1 MRVSGYLAAGFTLAS
16 RRLHLVFLDLISKLL
31 WIAVTLGV
39 FWLAGI
45 WFSSRALLSGDDL
58 RAFETGIAPL
68 ALAGVVRVVLENAET
83 LGWNLGVAAAA
94 SCGWWFVAEAFV
106 RAGMLPLSGNSFYR
120 NALGNFSVCLASGL
134 IRRSIMGSAGL
145 LLGLIIF
152 GPLLTAPLGEWGQA
166 LPDIGWPALA
176 GSTLIAVLAFALI
189 LLDTLLRND
198 ALEVAGDQLGQVL
211 GVVGT
216 LVLFEA
222 SLLASAALLV
232 GVSFGMTGG
241 ATGVSGVLLLALIL
255 IAASS
260 AAHSYLLL
268 VRYYSVGIMRSYI
281 HTERIKQYGS
291 DV

>member
-1 MRVSGYLAAGFTLAS
+1 MTVSGYLAAGFSLAS
-16 RRLHLVFLDLISKLL
+16 RRFDLVFLDFISKLL
-31 WIAVTLGV
+31 WVAVTLGL

-45 WFSSRALLSGDDL
+45 WFSSRALLSGADL
-58 RAFETGIAPL
+58 RAFETGVPPV

-83 LGWNLGVAAAA
+83 LGWNLALAAAA

-120 NALGNFSVCLASGL
+120 NALGNFAVFLASGL

-152 GPLLTAPLGEWGQA
+152 GPLLTSPLGEWGQA
-166 LPDIGWPALA
+166 FPDIGWPALA
-176 GSTLIAVLAFALI
+176 GSALIAVLAFALM
-189 LLDTLLRND
+189 LLDTLVRND

-222 SLLASAALLV
+222 SLLASAVVLV
-232 GVSFGMTGG
+232 GVSFGMASG
-241 ATGVSGVLLLALIL
+241 AAGVSGVFLLALIL
-255 IAASS
+255 VATLSVVD
-260 AAHSYLLL
+260 SYLLL
-268 VRYYSVGIMRSYI
+268 VRYYTVGIMRSYI
-281 HTERIKQYGS
+281 HTERIKKYGS